1 MIFSKYIYYLQL
13 KQKQIK
19 KDQENISQEMTKA
32 VYRHT
37 NLYVEADKQALL
49 GKRRKTPE
57 YAKKKIRSNKRKIV
71 QDKKV
76 T

>member
-1 MIFSKYIYYLQL
+1 
-13 KQKQIK
+13 
-19 KDQENISQEMTKA
+19 MTKA
-32 VYRHT
+32 IYRHT
-37 NLYVEADKQALL
+37 DLYVEADKQALL

-76 T
+76 TKLLFYFI